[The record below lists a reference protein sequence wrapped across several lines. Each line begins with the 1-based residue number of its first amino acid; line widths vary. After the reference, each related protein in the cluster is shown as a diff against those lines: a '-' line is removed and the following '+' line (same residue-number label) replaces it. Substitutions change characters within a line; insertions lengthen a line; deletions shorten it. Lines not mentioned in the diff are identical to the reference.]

1 MSVAVVTGRAREPP
15 RARSRARI
23 ETLGIQFLEEGEQ
36 LLREGYGTNYERPGR

>member
-1 MSVAVVTGRAREPP
+1 VHANLPALE
-15 RARSRARI
+15 AALARI